1 MKNDKYMKDKFIRIK
16 EMNIKHMYIEDIYKK
31 YKISKTQ
38 YLMSLLK
45 GVLIILIISYLFY
58 ENLLYAII
66 LMPYVHIYIKNAAQE
81 IQRKR
86 KQGLLNQFKD
96 GMLAVSF
103 SLNVGYSV
111 ENSFKEALGELIL
124 LYGDKSDIVIQFQN
138 INHRID
144 MNENI
149 EDVLDD
155 FVRKSEIEDILY
167 FAEVF
172 RYAKRSGGDLITIIR
187 NTANTISE
195 KINAKNEIE
204 TVISGKQMEQKIMSI
219 VPFGIILYLKLSSPE
234 FIEGLY
240 GNVVGIVVMTVCL
253 VLYIL
258 SYWLA
263 QRIVRIEV

>member
-1 MKNDKYMKDKFIRIK
+1 LKNEKHTKDKFIH
-16 EMNIKHMYIEDIYKK
+16 IKHIDISAIYIK
-31 YKISKTQ
+31 YEITKTQ
-38 YLMSLLK
+38 YLTSLLK
-45 GVLIILIISYLFY
+45 GMLIILVVSYLFY

-66 LMPYVHIYIKNAAQE
+66 FMPYVHIYVKNSAKE

-86 KQGLLNQFKD
+86 RQELLNQFKD

-124 LYGDKSDIVIQFQN
+124 LYGNKSDIVIQFRS
-138 INHRID
+138 INYRIE

-155 FVRKSEIEDILY
+155 FARKSNIEDILY

-172 RYAKRSGGDLITIIR
+172 RYAKRSGGDLMTIIR

-195 KINAKNEIE
+195 KIEAKNEIE

-240 GNVVGIVVMTVCL
+240 GNIVGFLVMTVCL
-253 VLYIL
+253 GLYIL

>member
-1 MKNDKYMKDKFIRIK
+1 MHMKDSFMLIIDKVFLTKNMFR
-16 EMNIKHMYIEDIYKK
+16 K
-31 YKISKTQ
+31 YEISKIQ
-38 YLMSLLK
+38 YLTSLLK

-58 ENLLYAII
+58 ENLVYAIVF
-66 LMPYVHIYIKNAAQE
+66 MPYVYIYMNNSAQE

-86 KQGLLNQFKD
+86 KQELLNQFKD

-111 ENSFKEALGELIL
+111 ENSFKEALGELLL
-124 LYGDKSDIVIQFQN
+124 LYGDKSDIVIQFRN
-138 INHRID
+138 INYRIE

-149 EDVLDD
+149 EDVIDD
-155 FVRKSEIEDILY
+155 FARKSSIEDILY

-195 KINAKNEIE
+195 KIEAKNEIE
-204 TVISGKQMEQKIMSI
+204 TVISGKQMEQKIMSM

-240 GNVVGIVVMTVCL
+240 GNIAGIIVMTICL

>member
-1 MKNDKYMKDKFIRIK
+1 MKN
-16 EMNIKHMYIEDIYKK
+16 EMNIQVKFIHLINRYKK
-31 YKISKTQ
+31 YEITKTQ
-38 YLMSLLK
+38 YFTSLLK
-45 GVLIILIISYLFY
+45 GALIILTISYLFY
-58 ENLLYAII
+58 ENLWYAII
-66 LMPYVHIYIKNAAQE
+66 FMPYVNVFMKNSAKE
-81 IQRKR
+81 IHRKR
-86 KQGLLNQFKD
+86 KQELLNQFKD

-111 ENSFKEALGELIL
+111 ENSFREALAELVL
-124 LYGDKSDIVIQFQN
+124 LYGNNSDIVIQFRN
-138 INHRID
+138 ITYRID

-155 FVRKSEIEDILY
+155 FARKSNIEDILY

-172 RYAKRSGGDLITIIR
+172 RYAKRSGGDLISIIR
-187 NTANTISE
+187 NTANTIRE
-195 KINAKNEIE
+195 KIEAKNEIE

-258 SYWLA
+258 SYWIA

>member
-1 MKNDKYMKDKFIRIK
+1 LKNEKHTKDKFIH
-16 EMNIKHMYIEDIYKK
+16 IKHIDIRKIYIK
-31 YKISKTQ
+31 YEISKTQ

-45 GVLIILIISYLFY
+45 GVLIILTISYLFY
-58 ENLLYAII
+58 ENIFYAII
-66 LMPYVHIYIKNAAQE
+66 FMPYIHFYMKNSAEE

-86 KQGLLNQFKD
+86 KQELLNQFKD

-111 ENSFKEALGELIL
+111 ENSFREALGELIM
-124 LYGDKSDIVIQFQN
+124 LYGDKSDIVIQFKS
-138 INHRID
+138 INYRMD

-155 FVRKSEIEDILY
+155 FARKSNIEDILY

-172 RYAKRSGGDLITIIR
+172 RYAKRSGGDLMTIIR
-187 NTANTISE
+187 NTANTIRE
-195 KINAKNEIE
+195 KIEAKNEIE

-240 GNVVGIVVMTVCL
+240 GNIVGFVVMTVCL
-253 VLYIL
+253 ILYIF

>member
-1 MKNDKYMKDKFIRIK
+1 MTDKFIK
-16 EMNIKHMYIEDIYKK
+16 IKHIYIK
-31 YKISKTQ
+31 YEISKTQ
-38 YLMSLLK
+38 YLTSLLK
-45 GVLIILIISYLFY
+45 GAFIILTISYLFY
-58 ENLLYAII
+58 ENLLYAILFI
-66 LMPYVHIYIKNAAQE
+66 PYIHIYIKNSAKE

-86 KQGLLNQFKD
+86 KQELLNQFKD

-111 ENSFKEALGELIL
+111 ENSFKEAIGELRL
-124 LYGDKSDIVIQFQN
+124 LYGSKSDIVIQFRSISN
-138 INHRID
+138 RIN

-155 FVRKSEIEDILY
+155 FARESNIEDILY

-195 KINAKNEIE
+195 KIEAKNEIE

-219 VPFGIILYLKLSSPE
+219 VPFGIILYLKLTSPE

-240 GNVVGIVVMTVCL
+240 GNVVGIVVMTLCL

>member
-1 MKNDKYMKDKFIRIK
+1 MKNSAK
-16 EMNIKHMYIEDIYKK
+16 EIH
-31 YKISKTQ
+31 
-38 YLMSLLK
+38 
-45 GVLIILIISYLFY
+45 
-58 ENLLYAII
+58 
-66 LMPYVHIYIKNAAQE
+66 
-81 IQRKR
+81 RKR
-86 KQGLLNQFKD
+86 KQELLNEFKD

-111 ENSFKEALGELIL
+111 ENSFREALAELIL
-124 LYGDKSDIVIQFQN
+124 LYGNKSDIVIQFRN
-138 INHRID
+138 ITYRID

-155 FVRKSEIEDILY
+155 FARKSNIEDILY

-172 RYAKRSGGDLITIIR
+172 RYAKRSGGDLISIIR

-195 KINAKNEIE
+195 KIEAKNEIE

-219 VPFGIILYLKLSSPE
+219 VPFGIIMYLKLSSPE

>member
-1 MKNDKYMKDKFIRIK
+1 MKNVLNNKKHIK
-16 EMNIKHMYIEDIYKK
+16 VKNLHIGDMYKK
-31 YKISKTQ
+31 YEITKAQ
-38 YLMSLLK
+38 YVTSLLK
-45 GVLIILIISYLFY
+45 GILIILTIAYLFY

-66 LMPYVHIYIKNAAQE
+66 FIPYIHIYMKNTAIE
-81 IQRKR
+81 IKR
-86 KQGLLNQFKD
+86 KKKQELLNQFKD

-124 LYGDKSDIVIQFQN
+124 LYGNSSDIVIQFKN
-138 INHRID
+138 INYRIG
-144 MNENI
+144 MNETI

-155 FVRKSEIEDILY
+155 FARKCNIEDILY
-167 FAEVF
+167 FSEVF
-172 RYAKRSGGDLITIIR
+172 RYAKRSGGDLIAIIR
-187 NTANTISE
+187 NTANTIGE
-195 KINAKNEIE
+195 KIEAKNEIL

-240 GNVVGIVVMTVCL
+240 GNMLGVVVMTLCL
-253 VLYIL
+253 ALYIL

>member
-1 MKNDKYMKDKFIRIK
+1 MKERIILLKDL
-16 EMNIKHMYIEDIYKK
+16 YKK
-31 YKISKTQ
+31 YEITKTQ
-38 YLMSLLK
+38 YLTSVLK
-45 GVLIILIISYLFY
+45 GILIVLTISYLFY

-66 LMPYVHIYIKNAAQE
+66 LMPYVHIFMKNSAKE

-86 KQGLLNQFKD
+86 KQVLLNQFKD

-111 ENSFKEALGELIL
+111 ENSFKEALGELVL
-124 LYGDKSDIVIQFQN
+124 LYGNKSDIVTEFRN
-138 INHRID
+138 INYRID
-144 MNENI
+144 INENI

-155 FVRKSEIEDILY
+155 FARKSSIEDILY

-172 RYAKRSGGDLITIIR
+172 RYAKRSGGDLISIIR

-195 KINAKNEIE
+195 KIEAKNEIE

-219 VPFGIILYLKLSSPE
+219 IPFGIILYLKLSSPE

-240 GNVVGIVVMTVCL
+240 GNGIGFMVMTVCL
-253 VLYIL
+253 VLYLL